1 MQKMKKNLVLASS
14 LLMMPFCVFANPE
27 WGAADTVACY
37 NVGPGIEYMKIIYPD
52 MPLIMWYTTID
63 LTNEY
68 NKVENVVSRHQVPDV
83 NRWDVMTHY
92 RENSYDGHNVRV
104 AWNHDFFV
112 YEEGLCIGPNVTNGQ
127 MTHHRSRRAVLAI
140 TKDKKAEV
148 FSSFAEGGNNQ
159 SCFDTKIIT
168 ENAEVAIDSYN
179 SGATQFDGD
188 CIFFNNL
195 NSQTLTLDGRYI
207 KVKALSDWIVNG
219 DNIPCEVLE
228 IADSPLQTS
237 EAECVIYLRNGK
249 RNVLDGL
256 AVGDRLEIQ
265 QKLLTPE
272 WGIAPKDVLNAFHG
286 YPSIA
291 HNGVLHE
298 GEYNNFEGGREYEKS
313 SHVMAGI
320 SKDKTK
326 LYVCINE
333 MSAQSASIDCV
344 EMAEWMLERGAWDI
358 VNFDSGGSSAIV
370 VNEEMLNLPG
380 RGSVRPVQ
388 DAMLAISLA
397 PADNAVDHFTFS
409 KPRFSCSTISSTP
422 LKVISYNKYGDIVE
436 EGVEGCTFSVVP
448 ENMGRI
454 DEDGVFYS
462 SSEAGSGKIIAEKDG
477 KSCEITFTSYQ
488 ATSVTLPFSEL
499 LIDSTRKFVI
509 PLQGTV
515 NGLLKD
521 LDPSAFEWVADDPT
535 VVAIEDG
542 IVSGLKNGE
551 TNVTG
556 TFEDLQFSFKVKVEI
571 GRGNV
576 PCYDFSKLP
585 ESAKVNGVTGLTL
598 RNELPDGWQ
607 DGTYFNVEKISGR
620 LRQISLEM
628 PMNLYGI
635 PDGLSLPIWNNDG
648 AISRLTLSYYDND
661 ETRYLADIDIDASD
675 KVYDIDF
682 VDSDGNPLDLLKY
695 PMRLLTLNLY
705 LNSGDDMNFALGD
718 LLVRYPLDG
727 EGGVGSIYDD
737 EELEIVVG
745 AETLTLKYDSAIAA
759 SARISIYSVGGVNIM
774 NWTMPLVKGNNVHTV
789 NTKFLTSGV
798 YILMFE
804 SEGRIYV
811 KKFIVR

>member
-83 NRWDVMTHY
+83 NRWDV
-92 RENSYDGHNVRV
+92 
-104 AWNHDFFV
+104 
-112 YEEGLCIGPNVTNGQ
+112 

-237 EAECVIYLRNGK
+237 ETECVIYLRNGK

-436 EGVEGCTFSVVP
+436 EVWKDALFLLFRKIWDELTRMASFIHLQRQEVV
-448 ENMGRI
+448 
-454 DEDGVFYS
+454 
-462 SSEAGSGKIIAEKDG
+462 
-477 KSCEITFTSYQ
+477 KS
-488 ATSVTLPFSEL
+488 
-499 LIDSTRKFVI
+499 
-509 PLQGTV
+509 
-515 NGLLKD
+515 
-521 LDPSAFEWVADDPT
+521 
-535 VVAIEDG
+535 
-542 IVSGLKNGE
+542 
-551 TNVTG
+551 
-556 TFEDLQFSFKVKVEI
+556 
-571 GRGNV
+571 
-576 PCYDFSKLP
+576 
-585 ESAKVNGVTGLTL
+585 
-598 RNELPDGWQ
+598 
-607 DGTYFNVEKISGR
+607 
-620 LRQISLEM
+620 
-628 PMNLYGI
+628 
-635 PDGLSLPIWNNDG
+635 
-648 AISRLTLSYYDND
+648 
-661 ETRYLADIDIDASD
+661 
-675 KVYDIDF
+675 
-682 VDSDGNPLDLLKY
+682 
-695 PMRLLTLNLY
+695 
-705 LNSGDDMNFALGD
+705 
-718 LLVRYPLDG
+718 
-727 EGGVGSIYDD
+727 
-737 EELEIVVG
+737 
-745 AETLTLKYDSAIAA
+745 
-759 SARISIYSVGGVNIM
+759 
-774 NWTMPLVKGNNVHTV
+774 
-789 NTKFLTSGV
+789 
-798 YILMFE
+798 
-804 SEGRIYV
+804 
-811 KKFIVR
+811 